1 MTAQN
6 KIWLITGVSSGLG
19 RHLAEEAAKSGNT
32 VIGTVRK
39 SAQIPAVNSLVNGK
53 TFGYLL
59 DVNDHQQV
67 KNTIDE
73 VIQKF
78 GKIDVLVN
86 NAGYGLMGAIEETSM
101 QEARDQ
107 METNFFGAL
116 AVTQTVLPYMRKQQ
130 SGHIVQISSQAG
142 IAANHGLGIYNASKF
157 ALEGFSEALYKEV
170 LPLGIKVTLVE
181 PGPFRTEWAGAS
193 MKFTKRTIDAYADT
207 AGKLKQYIQSISGNQ
222 PGDPI
227 AGSHSIMKIVASE
240 NSPLRLALGKIAVET
255 LRKKADWIKQE
266 VAEWE
271 QVSADADYKN

>member
-1 MTAQN
+1 MLAQN
-6 KIWLITGVSSGLG
+6 KVWFITGVSSGLG
-19 RHLAEEAAKSGNT
+19 RHLAEEVAKMGNT

-39 SAQIPAVNSLVNGK
+39 MEQLTGIDELVKGK

-67 KNTIDE
+67 QKVIGE
-73 VIQKF
+73 VAEKF

-116 AVTQTVLPYMRKQQ
+116 AVTQAVLPFMRKHQ

-157 ALEGFSEALYKEV
+157 ALEGFSEALYKEM

-193 MKFTKRTIDAYADT
+193 MKFAEKTIDAYAET
-207 AGKLKQYIQSISGNQ
+207 AGKLKQYIKSISGNQ
-222 PGDPI
+222 PGDPV
-227 AGSHSIMKIVASE
+227 AGSHSIMKIVAAE
-240 NSPLRLALGKIAVET
+240 NPPLRLALGKLAVET

-271 QVSADADYKN
+271 QVSADADYK

>member
-1 MTAQN
+1 MIAQN
-6 KIWLITGVSSGLG
+6 KVWFITGVSSGLG
-19 RHLAEEAAKSGNT
+19 RHLAEEVAKSGNI

-39 SAQIPAVNSLVNGK
+39 QEQLAGINDLLKGK

-67 KNTIDE
+67 NETIHAVVNE
-73 VIQKF
+73 F
-78 GKIDVLVN
+78 GQIDVLVN

-101 QEARDQ
+101 EEARAQ

-116 AVTQTVLPYMRKQQ
+116 AVTQAVLPVMRKQG

-142 IAANHGLGIYNASKF
+142 ISANHGLGIYNASKF

-193 MKFTKRTIDAYADT
+193 MKFAEKTIEAYADT
-207 AGKLKQYIQSISGNQ
+207 AGRLKQYIQSISGNQ

-227 AGSHSIMKIVASE
+227 AGAHSIMKIVAAE
-240 NSPLRLALGKIAVET
+240 NPPLRLALGKLAVET

-266 VAEWE
+266 VADWE
-271 QVSADADYKN
+271 KVSADADYKN